1 MLLSLFLRTSLDD
14 SLGYGTLA
22 PMITSQHNERIKRVR
37 ALQSRRQ
44 ARRKAR
50 RFVIEGARLVRE
62 AALIGVPV
70 EEVFYTPAFAATAE
84 GKELLDRLSA
94 LGAVLLS
101 VDEPLMRLMSDTQ
114 TPQGILAVLPEPALA
129 PPPDPSYMLIVD
141 GVADPGNLGTIMR
154 AAAAAAVPLMIIT
167 GGTVDPT
174 NPKVVRSAMGAH
186 FRLPIWQMSW
196 ESLAE
201 RLAGYAIFLASA
213 GGGIPYFKVDWTQ
226 RSALIIGGEARG
238 PSEHALQ
245 LAHAQ
250 VCIPMPGG
258 MESLNAAMAASIL
271 IFEMVRQRMERAALA
286 DRASKT

>member
-1 MLLSLFLRTSLDD
+1 
-14 SLGYGTLA
+14 
-22 PMITSQHNERIKRVR
+22 MITSEHNERIKRVR

-50 RFVIEGARLVRE
+50 RFVIEGLRLVRE
-62 AALIGVPV
+62 AASVGVPV
-70 EEVFYTPAFAATAE
+70 EEVFYTPAFAATTE
-84 GKELLDRLSA
+84 GKELLNKLST
-94 LGAVLLS
+94 LGAVLLA

-114 TPQGILAVLPEPALA
+114 TPQGILAVLPELNLA
-129 PPPDPSYMLIVD
+129 PPPDPSYVLIVD

-174 NPKVVRSAMGAH
+174 NPKAVRSAMGAH
-186 FRLPIWQMSW
+186 FRLPVWQMSW

-201 RLAGYAIFLASA
+201 RLAGYAVFLASA

-226 RSALIIGGEARG
+226 RSALIIGSEARG
-238 PSEHALQ
+238 PSEHALR

-250 VCIPMPGG
+250 VSIPMPGG

-271 IFEMVRQRMERAALA
+271 IFEMVRQRLEQATLTDRA
-286 DRASKT
+286 DRT